1 MKVFKS
7 MAQESLIYGAG
18 EQPGCGHWLLCLV
31 SSACTGQHSPAAQES
46 DVLANKHLSFQNA
59 IVDEIREFQK

>member
-18 EQPGCGHWLLCLV
+18 EQPGCGHF
-31 SSACTGQHSPAAQES
+31 AAPTRAQPGHPVRAAGAR
-46 DVLANKHLSFQNA
+46 DMY
-59 IVDEIREFQK
+59 